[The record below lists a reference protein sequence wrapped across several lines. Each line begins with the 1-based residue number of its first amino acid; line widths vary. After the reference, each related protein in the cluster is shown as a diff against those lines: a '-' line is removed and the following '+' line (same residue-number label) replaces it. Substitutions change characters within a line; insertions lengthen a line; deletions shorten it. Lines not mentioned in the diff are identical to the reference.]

1 MYFYV
6 PTTPG
11 NRSTEGK
18 AVSLVPLCPHNR
30 QVCGFDGGDCCDCTC
45 SDVVYA
51 CDPRLS
57 FCLDPSAPCYD
68 QDAADVYSQCTDDL
82 MEDVGDGT
90 CDSDSNLE
98 ACRFD
103 GGDCCACTCV
113 GENCVYTL
121 FDCLDPSG
129 SGAELYDCEQPPP
142 DPIPCPANRQ
152 LEWVVENTLEA
163 QAVAEAVNCSGG
175 SFNVEWRGS
184 VVVSETIVVAGG
196 TVLKVT
202 GAGSGSTLDGDGF
215 TRLFTVVNASLYLSN
230 VNVSNGYAFYGGAIA
245 ASGSNLTLHRT
256 AFTGNAASKNGGALL
271 LMGESIASFTGAT
284 EFRDNAAGEGAALY
298 ASGRSNLSW
307 EGTSS
312 FSGNIADTAGGALC
326 LLDGTVAWWEGDAEF
341 LHNIADWRGGALYM
355 TNASASWRGATFF
368 GDNSVGSAGGALYMS
383 GTHASWVGNATF
395 SNNTAS
401 GEGGGALRVMQA
413 SVASWAAEATF
424 TGNSA
429 QNYGGALYVSV
440 GSSVSWTGETTFSMN
455 TANRGG
461 ALYAVDR
468 SDGSWA
474 GKTTF
479 NHNSASQ
486 NGGGLFLR
494 EACSVSWNTSVLFL
508 SNAATDEGGALYVT
522 DASNVSALGQA
533 NFVRNSADVGGALL
547 VSGGS
552 KVELH
557 GDTNFSSNVADSD
570 GGAVGSELFS
580 SSIGVASMVNDDQS
594 FFVVRG
600 PTIFENNMCRGNGG
614 AMALLGMLSISFKT
628 TEVTF
633 FGNTADVSGG
643 AVFISS
649 TGVGPEFTGITFV
662 SNSAQL
668 GGGVYATGSGT
679 AVTLETTSSSSQP
692 VKVSHPTTFDG
703 CSFIGNSAKAT
714 GGAVDSASGEDEFV
728 QTRFENNSA
737 GVGGALRLGGK
748 ASLDRCTFVDN
759 VSDESGGPAV
769 SNIGFISQVT
779 YSHFSNNLFSCEPE
793 AFLEFSQVQNSREEL
808 EWVGLIS
815 FALMNREGS
824 TLMAIQLE
832 AFIMDYID
840 RAAV

>member
-1 MYFYV
+1 MY
-6 PTTPG
+6 
-11 NRSTEGK
+11 S
-18 AVSLVPLCPHNR
+18 
-30 QVCGFDGGDCCDCTC
+30 
-45 SDVVYA
+45 

-68 QDAADVYSQCTDDL
+68 EDVAAVFSQCTDDL

-90 CDSDSNLE
+90 CDMESNLE

-113 GENCVYTL
+113 GENCVSTSS
-121 FDCLDPSG
+121 DCLDPSG
-129 SGAELYDCEQPPP
+129 TGEELYDCEEAPP

-152 LEWVVENTLEA
+152 LEWVVGSTLEA
-163 QAVAEAVNCSGG
+163 QAVAAAVNCSGG

-184 VVVSETIVVAGG
+184 VVVNETIVVAGG
-196 TVLKVT
+196 TVLNVT
-202 GAGSGSTLDGDGF
+202 GAASGSTLDGDGL
-215 TRLFTVVNASLYLSN
+215 TRLFTVVNASLYMSN

-256 AFTGNAASKNGGALL
+256 TFIGNAASKKGGALL
-271 LMGESIASFTGAT
+271 LMGKSIASFTGAT

-298 ASGRSNLSW
+298 ASGRSSLSW
-307 EGTSS
+307 AGTSS
-312 FSGNIADTAGGALC
+312 FSGNVADTAGGALC
-326 LLDGTVAWWEGDAEF
+326 LLDDSVAWWEGDAEF
-341 LHNIADWRGGALYM
+341 SHNIADWRGGALYM
-355 TNASASWRGATFF
+355 INASASWRGATYFW
-368 GDNSVGSAGGALYMS
+368 DNSVGSAGGALYMS
-383 GTHASWVGNATF
+383 GADASWAGNALF

-413 SVASWAAEATF
+413 SAASWEAEATF
-424 TGNSA
+424 TGNIA
-429 QNYGGALYVSV
+429 QNYGGALYVS
-440 GSSVSWTGETTFSMN
+440 GDSSVSWMGETTFSRNM
-455 TANRGG
+455 ANQGG
-461 ALYAVDR
+461 GLYTVDTSDAL
-468 SDGSWA
+468 WA
-474 GKTTF
+474 GETTF
-479 NHNSASQ
+479 THNSASQ
-486 NGGGLFLR
+486 NGGGLLLR
-494 EACSVSWNTSVLFL
+494 EACSAAWNTTVLFL
-508 SNAATDEGGALYVT
+508 SNTATDDGGALYVT

-533 NFVRNSADVGGALL
+533 NFIRNIADVGGALL

-557 GDTNFSSNVADSD
+557 GETNFSSNVAGSD

-580 SSIGVASMVNDDQS
+580 SSLGIASMVNDDES
-594 FFVVRG
+594 LIVVRG
-600 PTIFENNMCRGNGG
+600 ATIFENNECGGNGG

-628 TEVTF
+628 TEVLF
-633 FGNTADVSGG
+633 LGNTAEISGG

-649 TGVGPEFTGITFV
+649 TGVGPKFTGITFV

-728 QTRFENNSA
+728 RTEFTNNSA
-737 GVGGALRLGGK
+737 GVGGSLRLGGK
-748 ASLDRCTFVDN
+748 ASVDSCTFVDN

-769 SNIGFISQVT
+769 SNIGFISEVT
-779 YSHFSNNLFSCEPE
+779 YSHFSNNLFSCEAG
-793 AFLEFSQVQNSREEL
+793 AFLEFSQVQTSREEL
-808 EWVGLIS
+808 EWIRFVY
-815 FALMNREGS
+815 M
-824 TLMAIQLE
+824 
-832 AFIMDYID
+832 
-840 RAAV
+840 